1 MTMSPAH
8 AALTHWLRRLRVDSL
23 FAPLFDF
30 LVNLLVNLLTGA
42 LIATLLLMPATHAG
56 ALEQAS
62 APAPENAGQRI
73 SPAETLLFQTRHLD
87 QLRPPS
93 VLLYKFRKS
102 GSLEEGFDDTVTLKL
117 DTSKASTVQFLSGPH
132 RYPMPEIDHA
142 EGNPV
147 LLAFLER
154 DIADMHRL
162 TGGASNYFRKRI
174 RLALAETAQVK
185 TRRFDYLGQVLE
197 GREVCIEP
205 YRDDPMRERFKQFAG
220 KRYTF
225 LLSSSVPGSV
235 YQLHTLVPDVSG
247 KDQQATARAPPAR
260 HKPPGGMPAAAGNAT
275 SACGS
280 ALTIG
285 TGKTDR
291 VDETLTLV
299 GLQPAKP

>member
-1 MTMSPAH
+1 MTMAPAH
-8 AALTHWLRRLRVDSL
+8 AALTHWLRRLPVDSL
-23 FAPLFDF
+23 VDSS
-30 LVNLLVNLLTGA
+30 VSLLVA
-42 LIATLLLMPATHAG
+42 SCIATLLLMPATHAG
-56 ALEQAS
+56 ALEQAT
-62 APAPENAGQRI
+62 APAQEKAGQRI
-73 SPAETLLFQTRHLD
+73 SPAETLLFQTKHLD

-93 VLLYKFRKS
+93 VLLYKFRKA
-102 GSLEEGFDDTVTLKL
+102 GSLEESFDDTVTLAL
-117 DTSKASTVQFLSGPH
+117 DASKATTVQFLSGPH

-185 TRRFDYLGQVLE
+185 TRRFDYLGQVRE

-205 YRDDPMRERFKQFAG
+205 YRDDPMRERFRQFAG

-225 LLSSSVPGSV
+225 LLSTSVPGSV
-235 YQLHTLVPDVSG
+235 YQLRTLVPDVSG
-247 KDQQATARAPPAR
+247 KDQQAAARAPPAGVT
-260 HKPPGGMPAAAGNAT
+260 PPGGMRAAPGDAT

-280 ALTIG
+280 AMATG
-285 TGKTDR
+285 TGKMAL

-299 GLQPAKP
+299 GLQQTKP

>member
-1 MTMSPAH
+1 MTMAPAH
-8 AALTHWLRRLRVDSL
+8 AALTHWLRRLPVDSL
-23 FAPLFDF
+23 IGS
-30 LVNLLVNLLTGA
+30 LVNLLVA
-42 LIATLLLMPATHAG
+42 SLIATLLLMPATHAG
-56 ALEQAS
+56 AVEQATV
-62 APAPENAGQRI
+62 PAHEKVGERI

-93 VLLYKFRKS
+93 VLLYKFRKT
-102 GSLEEGFDDTVTLKL
+102 GSLEEGFDDTVTLAL
-117 DTSKASTVQFLSGPH
+117 DASKATTMQFLSRPR
-132 RYPMPEIDHA
+132 RYPMLDIDHA

-162 TGGASNYFRKRI
+162 TGGAANYFRKRI
-174 RLALAETAQVK
+174 RLALAETAQVQ
-185 TRRFDYLGQVLE
+185 TRRFDYLGQVRE

-205 YRDDPMRERFKQFAG
+205 YRNDPMRERFRQFAG

-235 YQLHTLVPDVSG
+235 YQLRTLVPDVSG
-247 KDQQATARAPPAR
+247 KDQRATARAPPAGVM
-260 HKPPGGMPAAAGNAT
+260 PPGGMPAAPGDAT

-280 ALTIG
+280 AMATG
-285 TGKTDR
+285 TGKTAL

-299 GLQPAKP
+299 GLQQTKP